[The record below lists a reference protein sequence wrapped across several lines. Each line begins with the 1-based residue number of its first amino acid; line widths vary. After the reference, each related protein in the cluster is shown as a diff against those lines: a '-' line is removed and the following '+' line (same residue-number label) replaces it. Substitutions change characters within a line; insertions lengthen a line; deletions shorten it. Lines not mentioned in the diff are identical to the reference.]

1 MKLSL
6 ITQSRLAG
14 AERACGH
21 FAGRSKQ
28 VHDDLKAKGDANP
41 SECPRAYIKPPSPRI
56 RLRPARRL
64 RRQTCGAQRDA
75 ADRSTADGRVIDL
88 RIGLRGRRCLVAAD
102 AALIATPRAI
112 ATVSVIFAIINAPE
126 CIAEGLVSA
135 PTAQDPWL
143 C

>member
-1 MKLSL
+1 
-6 ITQSRLAG
+6 
-14 AERACGH
+14 
-21 FAGRSKQ
+21 
-28 VHDDLKAKGDANP
+28 
-41 SECPRAYIKPPSPRI
+41 
-56 RLRPARRL
+56 
-64 RRQTCGAQRDA
+64 
-75 ADRSTADGRVIDL
+75 
-88 RIGLRGRRCLVAAD
+88 LVAAD